1 MTNRK
6 KRLKKGIGSLKEQ
19 IKIHEEKKKHA
30 EEEDMPELVNYYE
43 KEIKAKEEAMR
54 KKKEILDK
62 Q

>member
-6 KRLKKGIGSLKEQ
+6 KRLKKGIESIGEQIEIHEKKLEQAKEQ
-19 IKIHEEKKKHA
+19 GFIERA
-30 EEEDMPELVNYYE
+30 RYYE
-43 KEIKAKEEAMR
+43 KEIKAKEEAMK

>member
-1 MTNRK
+1 M
-6 KRLKKGIGSLKEQ
+6 KEQ
-19 IKIHEEKKKHA
+19 IKIHDEKKKHA